1 MEKYKGDVHVS
12 CVQSCPVNGYGRP
25 LFHLAS
31 EALDIHSSTLII
43 QRELGES
50 AKDIP
55 VYCVLKN
62 VRSAHNI
69 EE

>member
-12 CVQSCPVNGYGRP
+12 CVQSYPVNGYGRP
-25 LFHLAS
+25 PFHLAS
-31 EALDIHSSTLII
+31 EALDIHSSTLFI
-43 QRELGES
+43 QREFGES

-55 VYCVLKN
+55 VYRVLKN
-62 VRSAHNI
+62 VRSSQNL